1 MPLYTLTIPHSQSD
15 THYHLYLLW
24 WWNQR
29 KSRPQDLF
37 SCLFYD
43 SLSFTASCCHCLLLP
58 LPLAVTVCHCLLLF
72 SCCAVL
78 CCLNSKERILIAL
91 EDTRNLKIYV
101 KVFGTSQKW
110 KAFTT
115 PKQHRI
121 CIKELDLPLLDLPLV
136 ESFTFTYNS
145 LSLSLRLS
153 HNCGMILLKTMLL
166 FVKQHRICITKRD
179 LPLLWNGAPRIPS
192 FRSTKLVESFTFT
205 TLSLRL
211 SHKTMSFQ

>member
-58 LPLAVTVCHCLLLF
+58 LPLADTVCHCFLLF

-91 EDTRNLKIYV
+91 EDTYTRNLKIYV

-145 LSLSLRLS
+145 PSLPAPLSQLWDDFIKDYVTFRETTQNL
-153 HNCGMILLKTMLL
+153 HQEAWFTTTLK
-166 FVKQHRICITKRD
+166 
-179 LPLLWNGAPRIPS
+179 WGSSN
-192 FRSTKLVESFTFT
+192 T
-205 TLSLRL
+205 TLS
-211 SHKTMSFQ
+211 MSFQ

>member
-1 MPLYTLTIPHSQSD
+1 MCVSVPCVYLSLTVSHCLALSHASLHTHNPTLTVRH
-15 THYHLYLLW
+15 
-24 WWNQR
+24 
-29 KSRPQDLF
+29 
-37 SCLFYD
+37 
-43 SLSFTASCCHCLLLP
+43 SLSLVLVVMMKSKEVKTSRSILMLILWFSLIHCLLLP
-58 LPLAVTVCHCLLLF
+58 LPLADTVCHCFLLF

-145 LSLSLRLS
+145 LSLRLS

-166 FVKQHRICITKRD
+166 IQ
-179 LPLLWNGAPRIPS
+179 
-192 FRSTKLVESFTFT
+192 
-205 TLSLRL
+205 
-211 SHKTMSFQ
+211 

>member
-58 LPLAVTVCHCLLLF
+58 LPLADTVCHCFLLF

-145 LSLSLRLS
+145 ISSRLS
-153 HNCGMILLKTMLL
+153 HNCKCIHFIAKKAFCLITHVCAQVHVLK
-166 FVKQHRICITKRD
+166 RIKAE
-179 LPLLWNGAPRIPS
+179 PNAS
-192 FRSTKLVESFTFT
+192 K
-205 TLSLRL
+205 
-211 SHKTMSFQ
+211 

>member
-1 MPLYTLTIPHSQSD
+1 MCVSVPCVYLSLTVYHCLSLSHASLHTHNPTLTVRH
-15 THYHLYLLW
+15 
-24 WWNQR
+24 
-29 KSRPQDLF
+29 
-37 SCLFYD
+37 
-43 SLSFTASCCHCLLLP
+43 SLSLVLVVMMKSKEVKTSRSILMLILWFSLIHCLLLP
-58 LPLAVTVCHCLLLF
+58 LPLADTVCHCFLLF

-145 LSLSLRLS
+145 PSLPAPLSQLWDDFIKDYVTFRETTQNL
-153 HNCGMILLKTMLL
+153 HQEAWFTTTLK
-166 FVKQHRICITKRD
+166 
-179 LPLLWNGAPRIPS
+179 WGSSN
-192 FRSTKLVESFTFT
+192 T
-205 TLSLRL
+205 TLS
-211 SHKTMSFQ
+211 MSFQ